1 MQSYSNFDD
10 TAYQTRSKLSKT
22 RSFNL
27 QETFPCPICR
37 KGQVQSMVMMETLSC
52 SFCRHIFSADLPKQ
66 ILRVEDTIPK
76 SVWTWQGDRWT
87 SLHLADVDL
96 TLLVW
101 FTSIFIMVVPA
112 TVLGLSAYMFPPI
125 GGLQWNSFSVVW
137 SVLTFG
143 SHSTI
148 SAWLLV
154 EHYQLPGYVAAK
166 ITIQRMLE
174 QLKTQFST
182 Q

>member
-1 MQSYSNFDD
+1 MPPSSNP
-10 TAYQTRSKLSKT
+10 RSNRSQV

-52 SFCRHIFSADLPKQ
+52 SFCRHIFSADLQ
-66 ILRVEDTIPK
+66 AQVLRVEDKIPK
-76 SVWTWQGDRWT
+76 LAWIWNGDRWT
-87 SLHLADVDL
+87 ARNSDNADL

-101 FTSIFIMVVPA
+101 FTSAFITIVPA
-112 TVLGLSAYMFPPI
+112 SLLGLSAYIFPPI

-137 SVLTFG
+137 SGLTLG
-143 SHSTI
+143 SHSLI
-148 SAWLLV
+148 AAWLLV

-166 ITIQRMLE
+166 ITIQRIWQRIGLTPNSE
-174 QLKTQFST
+174 GI
-182 Q
+182 